1 MTTSSY
7 YTSLSGLKAAQTDLS
22 VVSNNIANVGSI
34 GFKKGRATFGD
45 VVAASTL
52 QSTRTTPGL
61 GTRLQGIQQQF
72 TQGSFQTSDRTLDLA
87 LSGQGFFVTHS
98 TLAGGTTAFTRAGAF
113 TTDSNNNVIDAN
125 GAFLQVLPVDADGN
139 VTATGLASTTNLQV
153 PATTGTG
160 DAASKLDNVAVD
172 AKGIV
177 SATYADGTVTTLG
190 RVAVANFADPEGLRQ
205 LGNSSWTPT
214 GRSGPATVGG
224 AGEDGFGAVQSGAL
238 EEANVDLTEELVQLI
253 QAQRN
258 FQANAK
264 AIDTSTQIL
273 DAAVNLRT

>member
-45 VVAASTL
+45 IVAASAF
-52 QSTRTTPGL
+52 QASGSTPGL

-87 LSGQGFFVTHS
+87 ISGQGFFVTHA
-98 TLAGGTTAFTRAGAF
+98 TAAGGATAFTRAGAF
-113 TTDSNNNVIDAN
+113 TTDANNNVIDAN
-125 GAFLQVLPVDADGN
+125 GAFLQVLPVDAEGN
-139 VTATGLASTTNLQV
+139 ATGSDLAGTKNLQI
-153 PATTGTG
+153 PATIGTG
-160 DAASKLDNVAVD
+160 DAVSKLDNVSVD
-172 AKGIV
+172 AKGVV
-177 SATYADGTVTTLG
+177 SATYADGTVTKLG
-190 RVAVANFADPEGLRQ
+190 RVAIANFADPEGLRQ
-205 LGNSSWTPT
+205 LGNASWTPT
-214 GRSGPATVGG
+214 GLSGAATVGG

-238 EEANVDLTEELVQLI
+238 EQANVDLTEELVSLI

-258 FQANAK
+258 FEANAK

-273 DAAVNLRT
+273 DAAVNLRS